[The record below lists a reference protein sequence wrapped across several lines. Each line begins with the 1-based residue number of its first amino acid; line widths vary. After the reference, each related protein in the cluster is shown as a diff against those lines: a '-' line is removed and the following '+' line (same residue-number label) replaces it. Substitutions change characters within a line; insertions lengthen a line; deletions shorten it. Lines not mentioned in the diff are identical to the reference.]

1 MSTAAAPETKVTE
14 PPPLDPSGAPTPE
27 QKDAILKMFKP
38 RGKVEMPKETPK
50 ETPKEPV
57 KEAEVKTEA
66 VVEKKEPAKIDEP
79 NPNVEKN
86 LAALRIKA
94 ETAEKA
100 HAEAA
105 SERDRLRAEYE
116 EYKKKP
122 APEEVLKELEE
133 VRKQKDL
140 YQKRLQVADLQRDPE
155 FNDKYDKPIRSGM
168 QQMVDILTA
177 SGIAKEDAVKAVP
190 AWNKTQFAEWMDT
203 MGPVEKLEFGA
214 AMQQVVTLYG
224 QKQAEL
230 ENAEQ
235 TWQGLTKQREEASK
249 AQQEAY
255 KASLKADIAE
265 ALKEAAETPLGK
277 EHADVLKEAQ
287 TLVERAAGING
298 ERLSNREMLGLIS
311 KAHLL
316 ATGFQKQSA
325 TLAERDAKIAE
336 LEKTLGERDAFIKEQ
351 HGSIPSPSGTKGET
365 KVDRKALAK
374 SFLNPV
380 IR

>member
-1 MSTAAAPETKVTE
+1 MSTAAAPATPVTE

-50 ETPKEPV
+50 EPV
-57 KEAEVKTEA
+57 KEVVKAEVKTDPT
-66 VVEKKEPAKIDEP
+66 EKKVEPAKVDEP

-86 LAALRIKA
+86 FAALRTK
-94 ETAEKA
+94 
-100 HAEAA
+100 AEAA
-105 SERDRLRAEYE
+105 EAAAKAAADERDRLRAEYE

-122 APEEVLKELEE
+122 APEDVLKEMEAL
-133 VRKQKDL
+133 RKSRDE
-140 YQKRLQVADLQRDPE
+140 YQRELRTAALQRDPE
-155 FNDKYDKPIRSGM
+155 FNAKYDTPIRSGM

-177 SGIAKEDAVKAVP
+177 SGIPKEDAVKAVP

-255 KASLKADIAE
+255 RASLKADIAE

-287 TLVERAAGING
+287 ALVERAAGING

-311 KAHLL
+311 KSHLL

-351 HGSIPSPSGTKGET
+351 HGSIPSPSGTKGEGT
-365 KVDRKALAK
+365 VDRKALAK